1 MNGLILVMRGLVR
14 CIRVWRINIMKSSF
28 SITEIKDD
36 RVIILDNNMGGKSVT
51 NDAENVV
58 EYLYNIYGNRR
69 IFYIDSE
76 GILDELRHTKGE
88 FVGFGS

>member
-1 MNGLILVMRGLVR
+1 
-14 CIRVWRINIMKSSF
+14 MKSSF

-36 RVIILDNNMGGKSVT
+36 RVVILDNNLGGRSVT

-58 EYLYNIYGNRR
+58 EYLYSVYGNRR
-69 IFYIDSE
+69 IFYIDSD
-76 GILDELRHTKGE
+76 GVLDELRHKNGN

>member
-1 MNGLILVMRGLVR
+1 
-14 CIRVWRINIMKSSF
+14 MKSSF

-36 RVIILDNNMGGKSVT
+36 RVVILDNNLGGRSVT

-58 EYLYNIYGNRR
+58 EYLHSVYGNRR
-69 IFYIDSE
+69 IFYIDTE
-76 GILDELRHTKGE
+76 GVLDELRHNNGN

>member
-1 MNGLILVMRGLVR
+1 
-14 CIRVWRINIMKSSF
+14 MKSSF

-88 FVGFGS
+88 FVGCGS

>member
-1 MNGLILVMRGLVR
+1 
-14 CIRVWRINIMKSSF
+14 MKSSF

-58 EYLYNIYGNRR
+58 EYLYSVYGNRR

-76 GILDELRHTKGE
+76 GILDELRHTNGE
-88 FVGFGS
+88 FVGFGT

>member
-1 MNGLILVMRGLVR
+1 
-14 CIRVWRINIMKSSF
+14 MKSSF

-36 RVIILDNNMGGKSVT
+36 RVVILDNNLGGRSVT

-58 EYLYNIYGNRR
+58 EYLHSVYGNRR

-76 GILDELRHTKGE
+76 GILDELRHKNGN

>member
-1 MNGLILVMRGLVR
+1 
-14 CIRVWRINIMKSSF
+14 MKSSF
-28 SITEIKDD
+28 IITEIKDD
-36 RVIILDNNMGGKSVT
+36 RVVILDNNLGGRSVT

-58 EYLYNIYGNRR
+58 EYLYNLYGNRR

-76 GILDELRHTKGE
+76 GILDELRHNNGN

>member
-1 MNGLILVMRGLVR
+1 
-14 CIRVWRINIMKSSF
+14 MKSSF

-36 RVIILDNNMGGKSVT
+36 RVVILDNNLGGRSVT

-58 EYLYNIYGNRR
+58 EYLYNVYGNRR
-69 IFYIDSE
+69 IFYIDTE
-76 GILDELRHTKGE
+76 GVLDELRHNKGE

>member
-1 MNGLILVMRGLVR
+1 
-14 CIRVWRINIMKSSF
+14 MKSSF

-36 RVIILDNNMGGKSVT
+36 RVVILDNNLGRRSVT

-58 EYLYNIYGNRR
+58 EYLYSVYGNRR

-76 GILDELRHTKGE
+76 GILDELRHSNGN

>member
-1 MNGLILVMRGLVR
+1 
-14 CIRVWRINIMKSSF
+14 MKSSF

-36 RVIILDNNMGGKSVT
+36 RVVILDNNLGGRSVT

-58 EYLYNIYGNRR
+58 EYLHSVYGNRR

-76 GILDELRHTKGE
+76 GILDELRHNNGN

>member
-1 MNGLILVMRGLVR
+1 
-14 CIRVWRINIMKSSF
+14 MKSSF

-36 RVIILDNNMGGKSVT
+36 RVVILDNNLGGRSVT

-58 EYLYNIYGNRR
+58 EYLYNLYGNRR
-69 IFYIDSE
+69 IFYIDSD
-76 GILDELRHTKGE
+76 GVLDELRHNNGN

>member
-1 MNGLILVMRGLVR
+1 
-14 CIRVWRINIMKSSF
+14 MKSSF

-58 EYLYNIYGNRR
+58 EYLYSVYGNRR

-76 GILDELRHTKGE
+76 SILDELRHTKGE

>member
-1 MNGLILVMRGLVR
+1 
-14 CIRVWRINIMKSSF
+14 MKSSF

-58 EYLYNIYGNRR
+58 EYLYGVYGNRR

>member
-1 MNGLILVMRGLVR
+1 
-14 CIRVWRINIMKSSF
+14 MKSSF

-36 RVIILDNNMGGKSVT
+36 RVVILDNNLGGRSVT

-58 EYLYNIYGNRR
+58 EYLYNVYGDRR
-69 IFYIDSE
+69 IFYIDSD
-76 GILDELRHTKGE
+76 GVLDELRHNKGE

>member
-1 MNGLILVMRGLVR
+1 
-14 CIRVWRINIMKSSF
+14 MKSTF

-36 RVIILDNNMGGKSVT
+36 RVVILDNNLGGRSVT

-58 EYLYNIYGNRR
+58 EYLYNVYGNRR

-76 GILDELRHTKGE
+76 GILDELRHNKGE

>member
-1 MNGLILVMRGLVR
+1 
-14 CIRVWRINIMKSSF
+14 MKSSF

-36 RVIILDNNMGGKSVT
+36 RVVILDNNLGGRSVT

-58 EYLYNIYGNRR
+58 EYLYSVYGNRR
-69 IFYIDSE
+69 IFYIDTE
-76 GILDELRHTKGE
+76 GILDELRHKNGN

>member
-1 MNGLILVMRGLVR
+1 
-14 CIRVWRINIMKSSF
+14 MKSSF

-36 RVIILDNNMGGKSVT
+36 RVVILDNNLGGRSVT

-58 EYLYNIYGNRR
+58 EYLYSVYGNRR
-69 IFYIDSE
+69 IFYIDS
-76 GILDELRHTKGE
+76 GGVLDELRHNNGN

>member
-1 MNGLILVMRGLVR
+1 MVLN
-14 CIRVWRINIMKSSF
+14 MKSSF

-36 RVIILDNNMGGKSVT
+36 RVVILDNNLGGRSVT

-58 EYLYNIYGNRR
+58 EYLHSVYGNRR
-69 IFYIDSE
+69 IFYIDTE
-76 GILDELRHTKGE
+76 GVLDELRHNKGE

>member
-1 MNGLILVMRGLVR
+1 
-14 CIRVWRINIMKSSF
+14 MKSSF

-76 GILDELRHTKGE
+76 GILDELRHNKGE

>member
-1 MNGLILVMRGLVR
+1 
-14 CIRVWRINIMKSSF
+14 MKSSF

-36 RVIILDNNMGGKSVT
+36 RVVILDNNLGGRSVT

-58 EYLYNIYGNRR
+58 EYLHSVYGNRR

-76 GILDELRHTKGE
+76 GILDELRHNKGE

>member
-1 MNGLILVMRGLVR
+1 
-14 CIRVWRINIMKSSF
+14 MKSSF

-36 RVIILDNNMGGKSVT
+36 RVVILDNNLGGRSVT

-58 EYLYNIYGNRR
+58 EYLYSVYGNRR
-69 IFYIDSE
+69 ILYIDSD
-76 GILDELRHTKGE
+76 GVLDELRHNNGN

>member
-1 MNGLILVMRGLVR
+1 
-14 CIRVWRINIMKSSF
+14 MKSSF

-69 IFYIDSE
+69 IFDIDPRQYPNTWGS
-76 GILDELRHTKGE
+76 GASPGLR
-88 FVGFGS
+88 FAWPFGVIGSGVSKNTQP

>member
-1 MNGLILVMRGLVR
+1 
-14 CIRVWRINIMKSSF
+14 MKSSF

-36 RVIILDNNMGGKSVT
+36 RVVILDNNLGGRSVT

-58 EYLYNIYGNRR
+58 EYLHSVYGNRR

-76 GILDELRHTKGE
+76 GILDELRHTNGE

>member
-1 MNGLILVMRGLVR
+1 
-14 CIRVWRINIMKSSF
+14 MKSSF

-36 RVIILDNNMGGKSVT
+36 RVVILDNNLGGRSVT

-58 EYLYNIYGNRR
+58 EYLYNLYGNRR

-76 GILDELRHTKGE
+76 GILDELKHKNGN

>member
-1 MNGLILVMRGLVR
+1 LN
-14 CIRVWRINIMKSSF
+14 MKSSF

-36 RVIILDNNMGGKSVT
+36 RVVILDNNLGGRSVT

-58 EYLYNIYGNRR
+58 EYLYNLYGNRR

-76 GILDELRHTKGE
+76 GILDELRHNNGN

>member
-1 MNGLILVMRGLVR
+1 
-14 CIRVWRINIMKSSF
+14 MKSSF

-88 FVGFGS
+88 FVGFGSLKVLTWVNFRGRLLL

>member
-1 MNGLILVMRGLVR
+1 
-14 CIRVWRINIMKSSF
+14 MKSTV

-36 RVIILDNNMGGKSVT
+36 RVVILDNNLGGRSVT

-58 EYLYNIYGNRR
+58 EYLYSVYGNRR

-76 GILDELRHTKGE
+76 GILDELRHNNGN

>member
-1 MNGLILVMRGLVR
+1 
-14 CIRVWRINIMKSSF
+14 MKSSF

-36 RVIILDNNMGGKSVT
+36 RVIILDNNMGGESVT

>member
-1 MNGLILVMRGLVR
+1 
-14 CIRVWRINIMKSSF
+14 MKSSF

-36 RVIILDNNMGGKSVT
+36 RVVILDNNLGGRSVT

-58 EYLYNIYGNRR
+58 EYLYSVYGNRR

-76 GILDELRHTKGE
+76 GILDELKHKNGN

>member
-1 MNGLILVMRGLVR
+1 
-14 CIRVWRINIMKSSF
+14 MKSSF

-36 RVIILDNNMGGKSVT
+36 RVVILDNNLGGRSVT

-58 EYLYNIYGNRR
+58 EYLYNVYGNRR

-76 GILDELRHTKGE
+76 GILDELRHNKGE

>member
-1 MNGLILVMRGLVR
+1 MSGLVL
-14 CIRVWRINIMKSSF
+14 CIRVWRNNIMKSSF

-36 RVIILDNNMGGKSVT
+36 RVVILDNNMGGRSVT

-58 EYLYNIYGNRR
+58 EYLYSVYGNRR
-69 IFYIDSE
+69 VFYIDSE
-76 GILDELRHTKGE
+76 GILDELRHNKGE

>member
-1 MNGLILVMRGLVR
+1 MNELILVMRGLVR
-14 CIRVWRINIMKSSF
+14 CIRVWRIKTMKSSF